1 METECI
7 RKPIE
12 FKPLNRRKVIGAF
25 DGQQITSDAGL
36 LLIRQVDQKFCVTA
50 KLAACFQDFRQQ
62 NLCSHSLLQLL
73 RQRIYGICGGYED
86 LNDHDH
92 LRQDPL
98 FSILVDKEDP
108 TANTAGKSTLNR
120 IELFPKSTLEAA
132 SSRYHKIVA
141 CEEEIEDLLIR
152 LFIETAPIPK
162 GPLILDFDAT
172 DDPIHGEQE
181 GRFFHGYYG
190 HYCYLPLYVF
200 CGSFLLMAKLRSSN
214 IDAAAGTKE
223 ALEKIVKSIREK
235 WPNTQIIVRGDSGF
249 CREEIMQW
257 CEGNEVD
264 YIFGLAKNSR
274 LINAI
279 KEEMEQAKQQSE
291 ATVKE
296 VRYFKEFEYQTL
308 KTWSRARR
316 VIAKVE
322 HLIQGSNPR
331 FIVTSL
337 KKAGQEVY
345 EGEYCARGNMEN
357 RIKEQQLDLFADR
370 TSCHN
375 MRANQLRLWF
385 SGMAYI
391 LMNLLREYGL
401 KSSGHD
407 YAQAGTIRDRLF
419 KLGASI
425 TLSVRRVYISFSEA
439 FVCKGLFA
447 RVFDN
452 LARGSP

>member
-1 METECI
+1 MKTECI
-7 RKPIE
+7 RNPIE
-12 FKPLNRRKVIGAF
+12 FKPLNLRKVTGAF

-36 LLIRQVDQKFCVTA
+36 LLIRQVDEKFRITEQ
-50 KLAACFQDFRQQ
+50 LTTCFKDFRKQ

-73 RQRIYGICGGYED
+73 KQRIYGICGGYED

-108 TANTAGKSTLNR
+108 IANTAGKSTLNR
-120 IELFPKSTLEAA
+120 IELFPKTATEAA

-141 CEEEIEDLLIR
+141 CEEEIEDLLIC
-152 LFIETAPIPK
+152 LFIETAPKPQ

-200 CGSFLLMAKLRSSN
+200 CGSFLLMAKLRPSN
-214 IDAAAGTKE
+214 IDAAQGTKE
-223 ALEKIVKSIREK
+223 ALEKIVKYIRQE
-235 WPNTQIIVRGDSGF
+235 WPDIQIIVRGDGGF

-257 CEGNEVD
+257 CEGNGVD
-264 YIFGLAKNSR
+264 YIFGLAKNAR

-279 KEEMEQAKQQSE
+279 EQEMEKAKQQSE
-291 ATVKE
+291 AAAE
-296 VRYFKEFEYQTL
+296 GVRYFKEFAYQTL

-337 KKAGQEVY
+337 KKGAQEVY
-345 EGEYCARGNMEN
+345 EKEYCARGDMEN
-357 RIKEQQLDLFADR
+357 RIKEQQLELFADR

-385 SGMAYI
+385 SSVAYI

-401 KSSGHD
+401 QGSSHD
-407 YAQAGTIRDRLF
+407 HAQSGTIRERLF

-439 FVCKGLFA
+439 FVCKGLFR
-447 RVFDN
+447 RVYDN
-452 LARGSP
+452 LARGLP